1 MKFSLSISR
10 GKVLVGCAA
19 LAALMP
25 QLGAGQSDAERM
37 DAEDMNPGA
46 TLDCSELAS
55 GGAFRVLIYGN
66 SIALHTP
73 APQIGWN
80 GQWGMAASAREKDF
94 AHLVIA
100 GLEESRGE
108 LADFRIRNLALLE
121 RNYTTNLLEFAELA
135 DDVAWAPDYVVIA
148 IGENVP
154 AIDAASTPA
163 YTQFLVSLARPL
175 AESASHPAVVMRSP
189 FWRNDVKA
197 ACTASAAAE
206 VGAAYVD
213 AGPLG
218 DDAANKAI
226 GQFEHTGVA
235 NHPGDLGMRRLADLI
250 LGAIPGGSVSNG
262 SCIVSGD
269 PESDPPESSLA
280 SAGVPLAS
288 GPSSRR
294 GAGGALDARFR
305 TSLSSAGTRL
315 RSDANAGSAIIL
327 M

>member
-1 MKFSLSISR
+1 MTKRTI
-10 GKVLVGCAA
+10 VIAA
-19 LAALMP
+19 LAAL
-25 QLGAGQSDAERM
+25 GAQMAIADGNDAEQM
-37 DAEDMNPGA
+37 GAEGMNPDA
-46 TLDCSELAS
+46 TLACLERSA
-55 GGAFRVLIYGN
+55 GGAFRVLVYGN

-73 APQIGWN
+73 KPDIGWT
-80 GQWGMAASAREKDF
+80 GEWGMAASASEKDF
-94 AHLVIA
+94 AHLVVA
-100 GLEESRGE
+100 GLESRRGE
-108 LADFRIRNLALLE
+108 QADFRIRNLALLE
-121 RNYTTNLLEFAELA
+121 RNYTTNLAEFAELA
-135 DDVAWAPDYVVIA
+135 ADISWAPDYVVIA

-154 AIDAASTPA
+154 AIDAASAPA

-175 AESASHPAVVMRSP
+175 AESASHPVVVMRSP
-189 FWRNDVKA
+189 FWRNDAKA
-197 ACTASAAAE
+197 ACTASAALE
-206 VGAAYVD
+206 IGAAYVD

-250 LGAIPGGSVSNG
+250 LGAIHGGSVSNG

-269 PESDPPESSLA
+269 PESDPPESSIA

-305 TSLSSAGTRL
+305 TSLSSAETRL